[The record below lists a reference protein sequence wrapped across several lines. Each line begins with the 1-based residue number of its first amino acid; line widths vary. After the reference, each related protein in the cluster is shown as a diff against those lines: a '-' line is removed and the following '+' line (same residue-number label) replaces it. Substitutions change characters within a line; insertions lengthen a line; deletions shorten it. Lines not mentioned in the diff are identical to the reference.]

1 MKVLLSVLLMII
13 SFGQISAQQFYLKF
27 MGGYGIGI
35 SPGTIVSSYTTDNNE
50 RTNTFSKYDADK
62 YSFGK
67 GFSFNITPGY
77 SFNDILG
84 VELEL
89 GYLKS
94 EAVYQK
100 QYFTTPLITD
110 NLNIGYN
117 ASSFN
122 IIPSV
127 VLKTSY
133 MDFKPYLKIGAIFA
147 FSSVNRI
154 VDEYYTNNTSQG
166 FSSLYH
172 LKYEYTGGLAV
183 GISSALGVS
192 YNVSRNINVLFEI
205 NNKNLSYS
213 PTKGELTEATENG
226 VTFLPQFPDT
236 SFDFSESTDT
246 GSKKQIKTEYPFGS
260 LSFLVGFTVEL

>member
-1 MKVLLSVLLMII
+1 MKVLLSALFIII

-27 MGGYGIGI
+27 MGGYGIGT
-35 SPGTIVSSYTTDNNE
+35 SPETIISSYTTDNDE
-50 RTNTFSKYDADK
+50 RTNTFSKYDADNF
-62 YSFGK
+62 SFGK

-77 SFNDILG
+77 SFNDIIG

-100 QYFTTPLITD
+100 QYFTMPSITD

-117 ASSFN
+117 AASFN

-133 MDFKPYLKIGAIFA
+133 MDFQPYLKIGAIFA
-147 FSSVNRI
+147 FSSVDRT
-154 VDEYYTNNTSQG
+154 VDEYYTNNTPMG

-172 LKYEYTGGLAV
+172 FKYEYTGGLAM

-192 YNVSRNINVLFEI
+192 YKVTKDINVLFEI
-205 NNKNLSYS
+205 NNKNLSFS
-213 PTKGELTEATENG
+213 PTKGELTEATANG
-226 VTFLPQFPDT
+226 VTFLPQYPNT
-236 SFDFSESTDT
+236 GFDFSESTDT
-246 GSKKQIKTEYPFGS
+246 NSSKQIKKEYPFSG
-260 LSFLVGFTVEL
+260 LSFLVGFSVQL